1 MNCELTRLQESV
13 VKFSYFGKSENG
25 GVTRLTLT
33 QSDLDARTQLIQMME
48 EIDLQISIDDLG
60 NIYGIYE
67 GMEDLPPIILGSH
80 GDSVEK
86 GGNFDGILGVLG
98 AYEVIKVLCENRIK
112 TRHPIV
118 IVDFT
123 NEEGVRF
130 EPAMFCSGVLAGVY
144 DEKTIFSTKDRQGIT
159 FQSALEQSGFKGVT
173 ENRLKDGAAYLELH
187 IEQGPVLERENKKI
201 GVVEGIVGMN
211 CLEITVLGQSNHA
224 GTTPMQMRIDP
235 LMTSARLIDRLN
247 ESLRAIDEE
256 LVFTIGQF
264 DVSPNLHTVIPDQVK
279 FTLDM
284 RHKSEDVIK
293 KARTMVEQ
301 NSENVEQSSGCTI
314 YSQVLWERETVI
326 FDSTIVDSVEA
337 STEKLGYSYKR
348 MYSGAG
354 HDAQFLAKM
363 MPTGMIFVPSK
374 EGKSHCEEEFTSIDS
389 CFSGVNVL
397 LQTVLDL
404 DKKLN

>member
-1 MNCELTRLQESV
+1 MKCEFTRLQKSIFT
-13 VKFSYFGKSENG
+13 FSHFGKSENG

-33 QSDLDARTQLIQMME
+33 PPDIDARNQLMQMME
-48 EIDLQISIDDLG
+48 DIDLQVSIDDLG
-60 NIYGIYE
+60 NIYGTYK
-67 GMEDLPPIILGSH
+67 GDEDLPPIILGSH

-98 AYEVIKVLCENRIK
+98 AYEVVKVLYENKIK
-112 TRHPIV
+112 TRHPII

-144 DEKTIFSTKDRQGIT
+144 NEKTIFSTTDRQGTT
-159 FQSALEQSGFKGVT
+159 FQSALEQSGFNGLR

-187 IEQGPVLERENKKI
+187 IEQGPVLEATNQNI
-201 GVVEGIVGMN
+201 GVVEGIVGMC
-211 CLEITVLGQSNHA
+211 CLEITINGQSNHA
-224 GTTPMQMRIDP
+224 GTTPMPMRIDP
-235 LMTSARLIDRLN
+235 LFAAAHLIERLN
-247 ESLRAIDEE
+247 ESLRAIDGE

-264 DVSPNLHTVIPDQVK
+264 DASPNLHTVIPDHVK
-279 FTLDM
+279 FTLDI
-284 RHKSEDVIK
+284 RHKSDDVLE
-293 KARTMVEQ
+293 KAKTMVEEKLQ
-301 NSENVEQSSGCTI
+301 YIEQKTGCKI
-314 YSQVLWERETVI
+314 HRRVLWERETVE
-326 FDSTIVDSVEA
+326 FDNFIVDSVEE
-337 STEKLGYSYKR
+337 STKKLAYSYKR

-354 HDAQFLAKM
+354 HDAQFLATM

-374 EGKSHCEEEFTSIDS
+374 EGKSHCEEEYSSIES
-389 CFSGVNVL
+389 CYNGVNVL